1 LKEKGGENFYLVKRH
16 EKDISH
22 GILGLKEEIL
32 GEMKGRGI
40 LPALCLTFLITE
52 KVIVK
57 SAMQRVDSPTNEE
70 QDFVIGTEKTS
81 AHRGCRKPLQ
91 ECG

>member
-1 LKEKGGENFYLVKRH
+1 
-16 EKDISH
+16 
-22 GILGLKEEIL
+22 
-32 GEMKGRGI
+32 MKGRGI
-40 LPALCLTFLITE
+40 LSVLCLTLLITACKDEVKTE
-52 KVIVK
+52 KKVVVN
-57 SAMQRVDSPTNEE
+57 SAMQHVDSPTNEE